1 VFAAEPAM
9 GLKMT
14 CGLTLATNQQPTVD
28 LCLNSATFRFSFARF
43 SAHSKIHGMLE
54 EPENKI
60 VAGSKGYRIS
70 NGPVIGL
77 ARSDPKLPGDLSDVI
92 ELPRVYGEPL
102 LFVVPR
108 DPRTLFAYW
117 VIDWSAIFE
126 NSAPVDRQVHVHVQR
141 ADGTEEATAAVEP
154 MAGNC
159 YLSVSQP
166 RENYRV
172 EIGYYQP
179 KNIWNS
185 VARSELVT
193 MPPESISESSEV
205 DLATIPFHLSFQR
218 LIDLFR
224 ASNTDALSEIV
235 SRLQK
240 RAVSE
245 EDRARLTSEEWEVL
259 RAMNLSLDEI
269 GAAQRAFLKQGNGAA
284 FRRRAEALLGFGSTS
299 TSRPFHESSWS

>member
-1 VFAAEPAM
+1 MPEDSE
-9 GLKMT
+9 
-14 CGLTLATNQQPTVD
+14 NQ
-28 LCLNSATFRFSFARF
+28 TF
-43 SAHSKIHGMLE
+43 
-54 EPENKI
+54 
-60 VAGSKGYRIS
+60 VASKGYRIS
-70 NGPVIGL
+70 NGPVVRL
-77 ARSDPKLPGDLSDVI
+77 ARSDPKLPGDLSDVV

-102 LFVVPR
+102 LVAVAR

-117 VIDWSAIFE
+117 LIDWSAIFE
-126 NSAPVDRQVHVHVQR
+126 NSAPVDRQVHVRVQR
-141 ADGTEEATAAVEP
+141 ANGTEETTAAVEP

-159 YLSVSQP
+159 YLTISQP
-166 RENYRV
+166 RESYRV

-179 KNIWNS
+179 ENIWNS

-193 MPPESISESSEV
+193 VPPESVAESSDV

-245 EDRARLTSEEWEVL
+245 EDRARLTPEEWEVL

-269 GAAQRAFLKQGNGAA
+269 GNERRAFLKHGNGAA
-284 FRRRAEALLGFGSTS
+284 LRRRAEALLGFSAS
-299 TSRPFHESSWS
+299 SPSRGFGGSSW